1 MRLREFGQ
9 QVSEIAKA
17 NLGSKVQKNDGETNK
32 KWIKKYGIQIHNVAW
47 SYYFTNKLFIS
58 LYMYVCMYF

>member
-32 KWIKKYGIQIHNVAW
+32 KWIKK
-47 SYYFTNKLFIS
+47 
-58 LYMYVCMYF
+58 